1 MAWLPI
7 RPTTASRRTSS
18 REIRLVTLPL
28 RVREVIALV
37 VVQGKA
43 QLAFVCSQMV
53 LHKVRILKGGG
64 RRGEGGARREKGGGT
79 KGEGLTRERW
89 RTWRQRW
96 STSTPFLP
104 STVVIDVSPS
114 TSYAT
119 HKTYPMQHHK
129 HRHHIIS
136 QHASQVLRPQPP
148 SVKLTFAKSIVSMAN
163 ARSRSRR
170 AMASFCPE
178 ATPPAPGFD
187 PTRFCISMVNHEPK
201 TSL

>member
-1 MAWLPI
+1 MPI

-43 QLAFVCSQMV
+43 QLAFICSQMV

-96 STSTPFLP
+96 STSTTFL
-104 STVVIDVSPS
+104 VVIDVSPS

-148 SVKLTFAKSIVSMAN
+148 SVNSPSPNQSSPWPTPAV
-163 ARSRSRR
+163 ARAARWPHSAPRPHHPPR
-170 AMASFCPE
+170 ASTQRGSAYPW
-178 ATPPAPGFD
+178 
-187 PTRFCISMVNHEPK
+187 
-201 TSL
+201 

>member
-1 MAWLPI
+1 
-7 RPTTASRRTSS
+7 
-18 REIRLVTLPL
+18 
-28 RVREVIALV
+28 
-37 VVQGKA
+37 
-43 QLAFVCSQMV
+43 MV

-64 RRGEGGARREKGGGT
+64 RRGEGGARREKGGGD
-79 KGEGLTRERW
+79 KGRRAKRERR

-136 QHASQVLRPQPP
+136 QTRVPQVLRPQPP
-148 SVKLTFAKSIVSMAN
+148 SVTLCQLTFAKSIVSMAN

-170 AMASFCPE
+170 AIASFCPE

-187 PTRFCISMVNHEPK
+187 PTRFCISMVT
-201 TSL
+201 TSQSQEKLSQMKPIN